1 MDKKKNSKKLSL
13 AEVVSMAVGTMIGAS
28 IFSIFGVGA
37 KMAGKNLIEVFVL
50 SGVYALI
57 VAYTYAK
64 LGGKIISNAGPIA
77 FILEGIGDNILTGA
91 LSLLIW
97 LTYVVSVAL
106 FSKGFTGYF
115 LPFFHL
121 PVTSFSVAATEVL
134 LILFFTALNF
144 FGSKAV
150 GKAEFYLVLFKLVIL
165 LLFIAGGLASM
176 KVAHLSPDLQPEQI
190 RSTLF
195 ASVIFFLSYMGFGLI
210 VNASEN
216 IKNPE
221 KNIPRAIYISIA
233 IVMFIYVGVAAA
245 VVGNLSIDRLTSLQ
259 ENALAEAAK
268 PFLGKFGFFLI
279 SLGALISISSA
290 MNATI
295 FGGANISYSLAKDG
309 ELPEFFERK
318 LWFKSREG
326 LYITSGLGILV
337 VLLFHIEEI
346 AALTSSIFTII
357 YIVVI
362 YSHLK
367 LADRFGGNKIVILIN
382 LVIITG
388 IFLTLLYY
396 QFKHQPLAFYGTIS
410 AIGIALLVEILFRKI
425 KSRDF
430 SSARA
435 KSKISG
441 QNKIGTD

>member
-1 MDKKKNSKKLSL
+1 MGMQMKNKKLGL
-13 AEVVSMAVGTMIGAS
+13 TEVVSLAVGTMIGAS

-106 FSKGFTGYF
+106 FAKGFAGYF
-115 LPFFHL
+115 LPLLNL
-121 PVTSFSVAATEVL
+121 PVTAMSMAMTEIL

-150 GKAEFYLVLFKLVIL
+150 GKAEFYLVLIKLIIL
-165 LLFIAGGLASM
+165 LLFIAGGVASM
-176 KVAHLSPDLQPEQI
+176 KISNLRPNLQADQLK
-190 RSTLF
+190 STLF
-195 ASVIFFLSYMGFGLI
+195 GSVIFFLSYMGFGLI

-233 IVMFIYVGVAAA
+233 IVMFVYVGVSMAA
-245 VVGNLSIDRLTSLQ
+245 VGNLPVDRLVTLG

-279 SLGALISISSA
+279 SFGALISISSA

-326 LYITSGLGILV
+326 LYITSGLSILV
-337 VLLFHIEEI
+337 VLFFHIEEI

-367 LADRFGGNKIVILIN
+367 LADRFGGNKMLIRLN
-382 LVIITG
+382 LVVLSAV
-388 IFLTLLYY
+388 FLTLLYY
-396 QFKHQPLAFYGTIS
+396 QFKNQPLAFYGTLS
-410 AIGIALLVEILFRKI
+410 ATGIAVLAEFLLRKI
-425 KSRDF
+425 RSRTF
-430 SSARA
+430 NNTHRG
-435 KSKISG
+435 SG
-441 QNKIGTD
+441 EG

>member
-1 MDKKKNSKKLSL
+1 MHIKRNKKLGL
-13 AEVVSMAVGTMIGAS
+13 AEVVSLAVGTMIGAS

-37 KMAGKNLIEVFVL
+37 KIAGKNLPEVFIL

-77 FILEGIGDNILTGA
+77 FVLKGIGDNILTGA

-97 LTYVVSVAL
+97 LTYVVSVSL
-106 FSKGFTGYF
+106 FAKGFAGYF
-115 LPFFHL
+115 IPLLRLPD
-121 PVTSFSVAATEVL
+121 TAFSMGLTEVV
-134 LILFFTALNF
+134 LIGFFTALNF

-150 GKAEFYLVLFKLVIL
+150 GKAEFYLVLTKLAIL
-165 LLFIAGGLASM
+165 LLFIVGGIVTLRV
-176 KVAHLSPDLQPEQI
+176 KNLTPDFQPEGLQ
-190 RSTLF
+190 STF
-195 ASVIFFLSYMGFGLI
+195 YASVIFFLSYMGFGLI

-216 IKNPE
+216 IKDPE

-233 IVMFIYVGVAAA
+233 IVMIVYVGVAVVA
-245 VVGNLSIDRLTSLQ
+245 VGNLPVPRLIRMN

-268 PFLGKFGFFLI
+268 PFLGNFGFMLI
-279 SLGALISISSA
+279 SIGALISISSA
-290 MNATI
+290 LNATI

-326 LYITSGLGILV
+326 LYITAGLSILV
-337 VLLFHIEEI
+337 VLLLHIDEI
-346 AALTSSIFTII
+346 AALTSSIFVII

-362 YSHLK
+362 WSHFK
-367 LADRFGGNKIVILIN
+367 LADRYGGNKYLILLN
-382 LVIITG
+382 LVVLCG

-396 QFKHQPLAFYGTIS
+396 QFKNQRPAFYSTLM
-410 AIGIALLVEILFRKI
+410 ALAVALLVEFIFRKVRQRNFTNTI
-425 KSRDF
+425 RKNEKTE
-430 SSARA
+430 AA
-435 KSKISG
+435 
-441 QNKIGTD
+441 